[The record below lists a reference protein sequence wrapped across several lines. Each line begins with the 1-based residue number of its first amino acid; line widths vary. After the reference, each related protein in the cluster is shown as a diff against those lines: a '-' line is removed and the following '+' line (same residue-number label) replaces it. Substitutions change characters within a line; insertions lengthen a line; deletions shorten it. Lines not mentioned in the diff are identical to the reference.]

1 MSPSHPHVV
10 HTEDVPWT
18 EVAHGTR
25 VALKRKQLGAA
36 AQGRKLGCSLVELPP
51 GRRSW
56 PAHYHLANEE
66 AVYVLA
72 GTGSLRIGPDVVP
85 LRAGDY
91 VALPPGAECAHQLL
105 NDGAEPL
112 RYLCFSTMEE
122 PDVLVY
128 PDSKKVGVMAGAAP
142 GGDKAARTLLAYL
155 PLAASVDYWDGE
167 EP

>member
-1 MSPSHPHVV
+1 MSSSHLV
-10 HTEDVPWT
+10 HAEDLPWT

-36 AQGRKLGCSLVELPP
+36 AHGRKLGCSLVELPP

-56 PAHYHLANEE
+56 PLHYHLANEE
-66 AVYVLA
+66 ALYFLA
-72 GTGSLRIGPDVVP
+72 GAGTLRLGSEEVP
-85 LRAGDY
+85 VREGDY
-91 VALPPGAECAHQLL
+91 VALPPGAGTAHQLI
-105 NDGAEPL
+105 NSGTEPL

-128 PDSKKVGVMAGAAP
+128 PDSKKVGIMAGAAP
-142 GGDKAARTLLAYL
+142 GGDKASRTLHVNL